1 MNLPNSEEL
10 NNQTTDTGAAQAEAT
25 DSSDQDVL
33 QDALSETVASESTP
47 EESNSVKYHSKES
60 NTNTSNVTTDRLP
73 SGVAIIRLGVDGSGP
88 VLLNEE
94 RLSSLEQCLK
104 QLAADSSVKGLIIA
118 GANAEM
124 FCAGADVKL
133 IQSVTDAAV
142 GTSLATRGQAVFNLI
157 AKLPF
162 PSIAAISGPCVGGGC
177 ELVLACTQRICSDT
191 KSTQIGLP
199 EVRLGILPG
208 FGGTQRLPRVVGVRK
223 ALDIILLGKTLR
235 PKQALA
241 AGLVCKVVQ
250 ASQML
255 GEAERMLLSRA
266 IPAPRVSLTDKL
278 LGGTALGRYIL
289 QRTTSKVLRSK
300 TKGFYPAPPA
310 ALKAVITGLSAG
322 NDPKKFEAGLE
333 FEARELGRLITTPES
348 KALVRI
354 FFLTEAAKGLGKY
367 GAACLKGGEAL
378 VVGAG
383 VMGSGIA
390 RALAEK
396 GFPAYL
402 SDNDSVAVERAAE
415 RFRADIRGKSY
426 LSHEER
432 EGAIG
437 RLIPHK
443 APIAQSG
450 DLLNRCRF
458 AIEAVVESLDIKQ
471 QLFKTIAERLPAD
484 TILATNTSSLSISA
498 IASEVPNP
506 ERVVGLHFFNPVE
519 KMPLVEI
526 IRGKETSDSVV
537 ALTAALA
544 TRLDKFPV
552 VVEDVPGFLVNRIL
566 TPYLNTATR
575 LYTEGYTIVDIDKAA
590 TGFGLPMGPMRLLD
604 EVGLDVVAHVSKVME
619 AGYGARMAAPEIA
632 PKMVALGRKGRKA
645 GKGFYDYAPD
655 GSEVPS
661 PLVRSML
668 ELSNPAK
675 PSPSRTWLGN
685 LMVAALINEA
695 VRCLDEGVAGQP
707 GVEAA
712 QQIDLATVMGM
723 GFPPFR
729 GGILHYTESI
739 GTKAAWDLVQQA
751 LKALPG
757 VFEPWSGLRARA
769 EKGVGVV

>member
-10 NNQTTDTGAAQAEAT
+10 NTTSAEST
-25 DSSDQDVL
+25 QPESGEPVTV
-33 QDALSETVASESTP
+33 SETVASSSAQDNSNRENSSTA
-47 EESNSVKYHSKES
+47 SSS
-60 NTNTSNVTTDRLP
+60 VTTERLP
-73 SGVAIIRLGVDGSGP
+73 SGITIIRLGADGAGP

-94 RLSSLEQCLK
+94 RLSSLEQSLK

-118 GANAEM
+118 GANPDM

-133 IQSVTDAAV
+133 IQSVKDAEV
-142 GTSLATRGQAVFNLI
+142 GASLAARGQAVFNLI
-157 AKLPF
+157 AQLPF

-177 ELVLACTQRICSDT
+177 ELALACTQRICSDT

-241 AGLVCKVVQ
+241 SGLVCKIVQ

-255 GEAERMLLSRA
+255 GEAERMLLSKS
-266 IPAPRVSLTDKL
+266 IPSPRIPLADKL
-278 LGGTALGRYIL
+278 LGGTTLGRYIL
-289 QRTTSKVLRSK
+289 QSTTSKVLRRK

-310 ALKAVITGLSAG
+310 ALKSVINGLSAG
-322 NDPKKFEAGLE
+322 NNPKGLEAGLKFEAT
-333 FEARELGRLITTPES
+333 ELGRLITTPES

-367 GAACLKGGEAL
+367 GAACLKGSEAL

-390 RALAEK
+390 RAIAEK
-396 GFPAYL
+396 GFPSYL
-402 SDNDSVAVERAAE
+402 SDNDSVAIERAAE
-415 RFRADIRGKSY
+415 RYRGDIRGKSY

-432 EGAIG
+432 ESALG

-443 APIAQSG
+443 LPIAQSG
-450 DLLNRCRF
+450 ELLSRCRF
-458 AIEAVVESLDIKQ
+458 AIEAVVETLEVKQ
-471 QLFKTIAERLPAD
+471 QLFKTIAERLPEDA
-484 TILATNTSSLSISA
+484 ILATNTSSLSVTA

-526 IRGKETSDSVV
+526 IRGRETSDAVV
-537 ALTAALA
+537 AVTAALA
-544 TRLDKFPV
+544 TRLDKYPV

-619 AGYGARMAAPEIA
+619 AGYGARMTAPEIA
-632 PKMVALGRKGRKA
+632 PKMVALGRKGRKG
-645 GKGFYDYAPD
+645 GKGFYDYEAD
-655 GSEVPS
+655 GNEVPS

-668 ELSNPAK
+668 ELKNPAK
-675 PSPSRTWLGN
+675 PSPNRTWLGN

-729 GGILHYTESI
+729 GGILHYTDTI
-739 GTKAAWDLVQQA
+739 GTKAAWNLVQQTMQ
-751 LKALPG
+751 ALPG
-757 VFEPWSGLRARA
+757 VFEPWSGLRERA
-769 EKGVGVV
+769 ERGVGVV